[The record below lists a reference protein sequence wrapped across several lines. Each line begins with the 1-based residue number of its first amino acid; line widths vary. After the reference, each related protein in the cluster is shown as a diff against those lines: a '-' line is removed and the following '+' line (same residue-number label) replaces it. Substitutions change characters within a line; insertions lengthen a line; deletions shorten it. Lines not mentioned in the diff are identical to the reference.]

1 VANEAAGMRLSPVI
15 QIRKR
20 RPWAILVVLAIVGML
35 IVTLAWLSSRF
46 SLEDLYGILD

>member
-1 VANEAAGMRLSPVI
+1 MRLSPVI

-20 RPWAILVVLAIVGML
+20 RAWAILVALAIVGML

-46 SLEDLYGILD
+46 NLEDLYGILD

>member
-1 VANEAAGMRLSPVI
+1 MRLSSVI

-20 RPWAILVVLAIVGML
+20 RAWAILVALAIVWML
-35 IVTLAWLSSRF
+35 IVTLGWLSSRF